1 MRTISSVWRGIGRI
15 MRKRAGMIQA
25 ASEAAGPEGPPN
37 SVPSDQSI
45 IQRVAAFT
53 MKSTARQV
61 ALLEAVH
68 YVVRRGIVGDRVE
81 CGVWRGTIRHRLV

>member
-25 ASEAAGPEGPPN
+25 ASEAAGPPN

-53 MKSTARQV
+53 MMSTARQV